1 MWHLQRSLYGSRAS
15 WGPSAAR
22 DHDHGH
28 DLLRDLCCRSH
39 LRHSR
44 LILLSKATS
53 ATRLTTKGQ
62 SERQQHAVRLGAH
75 RADGLNTLG

>member
-53 ATRLTTKGQ
+53 ATRLTTKGPVEAATTCR
-62 SERQQHAVRLGAH
+62 SGWARTALTVAMR
-75 RADGLNTLG
+75 